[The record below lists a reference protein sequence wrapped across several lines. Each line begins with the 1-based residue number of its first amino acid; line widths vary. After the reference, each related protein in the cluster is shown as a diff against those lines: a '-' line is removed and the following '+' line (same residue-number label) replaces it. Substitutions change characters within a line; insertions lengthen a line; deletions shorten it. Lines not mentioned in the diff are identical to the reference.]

1 MGDRAR
7 AAAARV
13 APREAGVGLDAA
25 GYKLGLWY
33 AAVQTSSVA
42 AERCF
47 GIMRNIEAP
56 NKRSMRSPAWRAELY
71 FRYNKWLVDLKWDE
85 AQVLVPRL
93 DAAGAAPAAASAP
106 SAYFGP
112 PA

>member
-33 AAVQTSSVA
+33 AAVQTSSVV

-71 FRYNKWLVDLKWDE
+71 FRYNKWLVGRG
-85 AQVLVPRL
+85 AGPRT
-93 DAAGAAPAAASAP
+93 APGRGGRRARRRERP
-106 SAYFGP
+106 
-112 PA
+112 